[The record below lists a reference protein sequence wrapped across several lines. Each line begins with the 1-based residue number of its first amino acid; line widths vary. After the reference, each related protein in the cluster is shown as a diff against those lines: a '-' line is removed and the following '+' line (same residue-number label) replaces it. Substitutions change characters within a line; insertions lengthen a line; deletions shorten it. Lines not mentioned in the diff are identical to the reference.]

1 RRQAPEERA
10 ASRDGGRHAGERSR
24 RRLHRGTAPQGAGS
38 RGAAVPLAGP
48 SRGAERDDPA
58 RPHRQRGGPVPR
70 DPGRHGQVARVLRA
84 QGAPRGPGRARGG
97 GMTAHTDVG
106 AYSMGLLEERDRREF
121 EDHLA
126 GCPACAVE
134 LAELSP
140 MAALFQGV
148 ELRGEEPAGGEVTD
162 LIRRRAR
169 QQRYRRRWQVAL
181 GAAAGIVLIGGGI
194 GTGIA
199 LAPQHGNPPAPG
211 VALTG
216 QLHSATDPGTG
227 VAGTVGLVAKA
238 WGTQVTLDL
247 SKVAGP
253 AECELVAVSTT
264 GERRVVMGWLGAAPG
279 DGVPGHPAH
288 LVIRGGTSIP
298 RSDLAR
304 VDVDVVNG
312 RTLVSIPV

>member
-1 RRQAPEERA
+1 
-10 ASRDGGRHAGERSR
+10 
-24 RRLHRGTAPQGAGS
+24 
-38 RGAAVPLAGP
+38 
-48 SRGAERDDPA
+48 
-58 RPHRQRGGPVPR
+58 
-70 DPGRHGQVARVLRA
+70 
-84 QGAPRGPGRARGG
+84 
-97 GMTAHTDVG
+97 MTAHTDVG

-126 GCPACAVE
+126 GCPACAAEV
-134 LAELSP
+134 AELSP
-140 MAALFQGV
+140 MAALLRGV
-148 ELRGEEPAGGEVTD
+148 ELRGSSSGRAAGGEPAAGREPDGGDVTE
-162 LIRRRAR
+162 LLRRRAR
-169 QQRYRRRWQVAL
+169 QQRQRRRWQVAL

-194 GTGIA
+194 GVGIA
-199 LAPQHGNPPAPG
+199 AAPQNGPPPPPPL
-211 VALTG
+211 ALTG

-247 SKVAGP
+247 SKVHGP
-253 AECELVAVSTT
+253 AECELVAVSRT
-264 GERRVVMGWLGAAPG
+264 GERRVVMGWLVTAPG

-298 RSDLAR
+298 RSDLSR

>member
-1 RRQAPEERA
+1 
-10 ASRDGGRHAGERSR
+10 
-24 RRLHRGTAPQGAGS
+24 
-38 RGAAVPLAGP
+38 
-48 SRGAERDDPA
+48 
-58 RPHRQRGGPVPR
+58 
-70 DPGRHGQVARVLRA
+70 
-84 QGAPRGPGRARGG
+84 
-97 GMTAHTDVG
+97 MTAHTDVG

-126 GCPACAVE
+126 GCPACAAEV
-134 LAELSP
+134 AELSP
-140 MAALFQGV
+140 MAALLRGV
-148 ELRGEEPAGGEVTD
+148 ELRGGEPAGAADGEPAGAQVTE
-162 LIRRRAR
+162 LLHRRAR
-169 QQRYRRRWQVAL
+169 QQRHRRRWQVAV

-194 GTGIA
+194 GVGIA
-199 LAPQHGNPPAPG
+199 AAPQHGSAPEQG

-227 VAGTVGLVAKA
+227 VAGTVGLVTKA

-247 SKVAGP
+247 SKVRGP
-253 AECELVAVSTT
+253 ADCELVAVSRT
-264 GERRVVMGWLGAAPG
+264 GERRVVMGWLVATPG

>member
-1 RRQAPEERA
+1 
-10 ASRDGGRHAGERSR
+10 
-24 RRLHRGTAPQGAGS
+24 
-38 RGAAVPLAGP
+38 
-48 SRGAERDDPA
+48 
-58 RPHRQRGGPVPR
+58 
-70 DPGRHGQVARVLRA
+70 
-84 QGAPRGPGRARGG
+84 
-97 GMTAHTDVG
+97 MTVHTDVG

-126 GCPACAVE
+126 GCPACAAEV
-134 LAELSP
+134 AELSP
-140 MAALFQGV
+140 MAALLRGV
-148 ELRGEEPAGGEVTD
+148 ELRGGEPAGAADGEPAGAQVTE
-162 LIRRRAR
+162 LLHRRAR
-169 QQRYRRRWQVAL
+169 QQRHRRRWQVAV

-194 GTGIA
+194 GVGIA
-199 LAPQHGNPPAPG
+199 AAPQHGSAPEQG

-227 VAGTVGLVAKA
+227 VAGTVGLVTKA

-247 SKVAGP
+247 SKVRGP
-253 AECELVAVSTT
+253 ADCELVAVSRT
-264 GERRVVMGWLGAAPG
+264 GERRVVMGWLVATPG